1 MSARIR
7 RDFTMIEMVMVLL
20 IVAVVMTLAAAS
32 LTGPDSGA
40 DALETHLEK
49 LTDLLQ
55 SCRTAALR
63 TGREQQL
70 LYRAATREWAWP
82 EKERLLAVPNEV
94 MVMSRSG
101 ESESEA
107 GEGEIRFVF
116 YPDGGARPATVRLR
130 SREAEKVLHCGALTG
145 AVEIADPEAPA
156 PEPLWEEKKW

>member
-1 MSARIR
+1 MSARLR

-49 LTDLLQ
+49 LTELLQ

-82 EKERLLAVPNEV
+82 EKEKLLAVPNEV
-94 MVMSRSG
+94 MVMSRAAD
-101 ESESEA
+101 SESEA
-107 GEGEIRFVF
+107 GEGEVRFVF
-116 YPDGGARPATVRLR
+116 YPDGGARPAAVRLR
-130 SREAEKVLHCGALTG
+130 SREAEQVLRCGALTG
-145 AVEIADPEAPA
+145 AIETADPEAAA
-156 PEPLWEEKKW
+156 PTPLWEEKKW